1 MHKEIVRRPIAIG
14 MIFLSLTI
22 LGIVAFLKLP
32 IAMLPKV
39 HIPQIT
45 VRVNQPNVSASVIEQ
60 QATSPLR
67 SSLMQLP
74 HLKEI
79 HSDSR
84 DGSAVLSLRFY
95 YGTDIDR
102 AFIAT
107 HEKID
112 RTLSSLPKE
121 MERPQVMKASV
132 TDLPTCYIQITSKK
146 GEDNQTF
153 LNLSKFT
160 QAVVLRRLEQIPE
173 VAMIDHTGMITS
185 QITIRPN
192 HKALTAHHI
201 TIEALEQFMRQS
213 QIRCNDLRVVDG
225 AYEFYINYNGS
236 IQTPEDLNQLMFT
249 QGGRSIPL
257 TRLVNIKE
265 EMKPHQGEV
274 IEGHRSAIS
283 LAVIQKSE
291 ARFEDLK
298 TALNEVIVDLQKG
311 YPELSFTITRDQ
323 TTLLAFAIDNLK
335 QSLFIGAL
343 LAILIMFFFMKDYR
357 VSLLM
362 TLTIPV
368 SLIICFMGFYFLGI
382 TMNLISISGLILG
395 VGMMIDNAIIVMDNI
410 TQHRERGTS
419 LDHACIE
426 GASEVFKPM
435 LSSALT
441 TCAVFIPLIF
451 LSGISGA
458 LFYDQAMAITI
469 GLGVSLLVSVTF
481 LPMAYRI
488 TFIRKQQV
496 DFTENRWVKHL
507 IHLYEKG
514 MVYCLRHSRRM
525 TALSFLMMVAALWMA
540 RTLPKQVMPTISQN
554 EIGVKISWNRPI
566 TLKENRLRVHALL
579 DNLTP
584 KPTMSV
590 GYLGTQDFVMFQ
602 GDQTEVGDAMI
613 YLSAENSDQLRE
625 IEAHIQQKI
634 FKQHPE
640 ANITFSASENFL
652 TLFMG
657 KQKAPLQAQFLLDD
671 MAQVA
676 PLQKLWE
683 KLRQSN
689 AIDSIP
695 DLSMKEIYQIEI
707 ETPKMNAWQ
716 ISPEAVAKVLK
727 RSLGQETILHLTD
740 GVTRLPIVVKSPVQH
755 ASNFLTQIEVPNAN
769 GDKVALS
776 QFAKLVPTK
785 RLKHIEGGT
794 IGTYYPLDIYD
805 VANSKEADKRILS
818 LHKIVDEVD
827 QVELVYGG
835 DIWEREAMVKEL
847 MGVFIVSLLLLYLIM
862 SIQFESFL
870 LPFIVLLEVPIDLFG
885 VMLMLKLFGQ
895 SINLMSLIGM
905 VVMSGIIINDSILKI
920 DTIQQLMI
928 QQKMSL
934 YKALLV
940 GGQRRF
946 KSIVMTSLTTILAMT
961 PFLFGDGIGNDL
973 QIPLALAVIGGM
985 TLGTLVSL
993 FIVPLL
999 FVGMTKLQRTTL
1011 TFTSKGHSTQK

>member
-1 MHKEIVRRPIAIG
+1 MHKEIVRRPIAVG

-45 VRVNQPNVSASVIEQ
+45 VRINQPNASASVIEQ
-60 QATSPLR
+60 QATTPLR

-79 HSDSR
+79 HSQSS
-84 DGSAVLSLRFY
+84 DGTGMISLRFY

-112 RTLSSLPKE
+112 RTLSALPKE

-132 TDLPTCYIQITSKK
+132 TDLPTCYIQISSQK
-146 GEDNQTF
+146 GEDHQSF

-173 VAMIDHTGMITS
+173 VAMIDHTGMISS
-185 QITIRPN
+185 QITIRPK
-192 HKALTAHHI
+192 HKALAAHQI
-201 TIEALEQFMRQS
+201 TVDELELFMQQS

-236 IQTPEDLNQLMFT
+236 IQTTEDLSQLVYT
-249 QGGRSIPL
+249 QNGRSIPFSK
-257 TRLVNIKE
+257 LVDIQE
-265 EMKPHQGEV
+265 EMKPHYGEV
-274 IEGHRSAIS
+274 LQAHRNAIS

-298 TALNEVIVDLQKG
+298 TSINDVIEDLQKG

-323 TTLLAFAIDNLK
+323 TTLLAYAIENLK
-335 QSLFIGAL
+335 QSLWIGAL
-343 LAILIMFFFMKDYR
+343 LAIVIMFFFMKDYR

-368 SLIICFMGFYFLGI
+368 SLIICFIGFYFLGI

-410 TQHRERGTS
+410 TQHRERGAT
-419 LDHACIE
+419 LDQACIQ

-469 GLGVSLLVSVTF
+469 GLGISLLVSVTF
-481 LPMAYRI
+481 LPMVYKMS
-488 TFIRKQQV
+488 FKRKQQI
-496 DFTENRWVKHL
+496 DFKENRWVQFL
-507 IHLYEKG
+507 IHLYEKA
-514 MVYCLRHSRRM
+514 MVYCLRHNKTITSI
-525 TALSFLMMVAALWMA
+525 SFVMIISAMWLGK
-540 RTLPKQVMPTISQN
+540 TLPKQVMPTLVQN
-554 EIGVKISWNRPI
+554 EIGVKISWNSPI
-566 TLKENRLRVHALL
+566 TLQENRQRVARLLNAL
-579 DNLTP
+579 TI
-584 KPTMSV
+584 KPAMSV
-590 GYLGTQDFVMFQ
+590 SYLGTQDFVMFQ
-602 GDQTEVGDAMI
+602 GEQTEAGDAMI
-613 YLSAENSDQLRE
+613 YLSAENSHQLQS
-625 IEAHIQQKI
+625 IEQQV
-634 FKQHPE
+634 KQEVYKHHPE
-640 ANITFSASENFL
+640 ASITFTASENFL
-652 TLFMG
+652 SLFVG
-657 KQKAPLQAQFLLDD
+657 KQKAPLQAHFLLDN
-671 MAQVA
+671 MEEIA
-676 PLQKLWE
+676 PLQKLWQ
-683 KLRQSN
+683 KLRTIN
-689 AIDSIP
+689 TLDSIP
-695 DLSMKEIYQIEI
+695 DLMMKEIYQIEI
-707 ETPKMNAWQ
+707 ETKKMNAWQ

-740 GVTRLPIVVKSPVQH
+740 GVTRIPIVVQTPLPRST
-755 ASNFLTQIEVPNAN
+755 NFLTQVEVPNAN
-769 GDKVALS
+769 GDKIALS
-776 QFAKLVPTK
+776 QFAKLVPTQ
-785 RLKHIEGGT
+785 RLKHIDGGT
-794 IGTYYPLDIYD
+794 IGTYYPLDINNVTNTHQATQTID
-805 VANSKEADKRILS
+805 A
-818 LHKIVDEVD
+818 LHKVVD
-827 QVELVYGG
+827 QVDQIELVYGG
-835 DIWEREAMVKEL
+835 DIWEREAIVKEL

-862 SIQFESFL
+862 AIQFESFL
-870 LPFIVLLEVPIDLFG
+870 LPFIVLIEVPIDLFG
-885 VMLMLKLFGQ
+885 VMLLLKLFGQ

-920 DTIQQLMI
+920 DTIRQLMI
-928 QQKMSL
+928 QQKMGL
-934 YKALLV
+934 YKALLI

-961 PFLFGDGIGNDL
+961 PFLFGQGIGNDL
-973 QIPLALAVIGGM
+973 QIPLAIAVIGGM

-999 FVGMTKLQRTTL
+999 FVGMTKLQRN
-1011 TFTSKGHSTQK
+1011 TQSFSLKRL